1 MKCCHG
7 IYKLKKH
14 FFSKIV
20 VTKTLKIDF
29 VYELS
34 PFYQKSVFINFQTKY
49 RIHRKR
55 KICFE
60 KLMRRRVFF
69 VITVI

>member
-1 MKCCHG
+1 MKCFHG
-7 IYKLKKH
+7 IYKLKNI
-14 FFSKIV
+14 FFENHNNKIA
-20 VTKTLKIDF
+20 KIDF